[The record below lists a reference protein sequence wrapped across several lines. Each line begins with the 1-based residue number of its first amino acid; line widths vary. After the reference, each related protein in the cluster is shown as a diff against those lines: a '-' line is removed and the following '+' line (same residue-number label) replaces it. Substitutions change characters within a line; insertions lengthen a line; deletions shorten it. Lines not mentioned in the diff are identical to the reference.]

1 MYLKLSDQ
9 QLNHIYREVIIYK
22 PPSNYKPKICNR
34 YAQKKKKNEI
44 LPFAATQMDS
54 EGIILSEM
62 SDKERQ
68 ISYDITWM
76 WNLKNTRNY

>member
-44 LPFAATQMDS
+44 LPFAATWIYF
-54 EGIILSEM
+54 GIMLSE
-62 SDKERQ
+62 
-68 ISYDITWM
+68 ISQRKTS
-76 WNLKNTRNY
+76 TV